1 MKNSENYLYHVTIEV
16 EILVNREQEYIRR
29 HSKNDVEDYESE
41 FEEYDFADAKR
52 WIKCTT
58 LSFCEKT
65 LEQVEEKI
73 RFEFHNARIDTE
85 PLVEDGYFYWF
96 DNNCLV
102 DNERLLHRASVHIR
116 HTSDVEI
123 AEEDMIR
130 IAQKAE

>member
-16 EILVNREQEYIRR
+16 EILANREQEYIRR

-52 WIKCTT
+52 WIKDTT
-58 LSFCEKT
+58 QLFSEKT
-65 LEQVEEKI
+65 LEEVEEKI
-73 RFEFHNARIDTE
+73 RFEFHNARIDAE

-102 DNERLLHRASVHIR
+102 DNERLLHRAYVTVRHI
-116 HTSDVEI
+116 SNVEI
-123 AEEDMIR
+123 TEEDMIR
-130 IAQKAE
+130 IAKKAE

>member
-1 MKNSENYLYHVTIEV
+1 MNNSENYLYHVTIAV

-52 WIKCTT
+52 WIKDTG

-65 LEQVEEKI
+65 LEEVEEKI
-73 RFEFHNARIDTE
+73 RFEFHNARIDIE

-102 DNERLLHRASVHIR
+102 DNERLLHRASVTVRHI
-116 HTSDVEI
+116 SNVEI
-123 AEEDMIR
+123 TEEDMIR
-130 IAQKAE
+130 ISKKAE

>member
-1 MKNSENYLYHVTIEV
+1 MKNSENYLYHLTIEV
-16 EILVNREQEYIRR
+16 EVLVNREQEYIRR

-52 WIKCTT
+52 WINDTKI
-58 LSFCEKT
+58 SFCTKT
-65 LEQVEEKI
+65 LEEAEKRI

-102 DNERLLHRASVHIR
+102 NNERLLHRSIIHIE
-116 HTSDVEI
+116 HKSEVKIT
-123 AEEDMIR
+123 EEDMIR
-130 IAQKAE
+130 IAKKAE